1 VIAAPCTS
9 AFLIDI
15 IGDRLMSTKM
25 TDFALKFEVFVIT
38 DRV

>member
-1 VIAAPCTS
+1 
-9 AFLIDI
+9 
-15 IGDRLMSTKM
+15 MSTKM